1 MQVTRAAE
9 RAARDVPH
17 RINAVLRQPFRIPR
31 PHPPKICN
39 RAMGPQ
45 ELPVAQLIQPRD
57 ADTVFIRSDMFGDD
71 VQRSFAEVEVGT
83 DPRGGG
89 NSSGVKYIFDHP
101 LCEFPR
107 GQAGSLKIGRDVHE
121 HLVDGIGVDIFR
133 RHMAEVHLIYAGA
146 PLHVTGHARRGHDI
160 IQLQRRGGSQLQI
173 IAGGTGKDVAGSPL
187 PTMSVDLP
195 DLLDYF
201 KEPGPSRNS
210 IRFQRRRDGQTDG
223 FLRAGQICYHKVGGH
238 GVQPPAPRT
247 PPRRRSSSDPPRD
260 MFLLP

>member
-1 MQVTRAAE
+1 
-9 RAARDVPH
+9 
-17 RINAVLRQPFRIPR
+17 
-31 PHPPKICN
+31 
-39 RAMGPQ
+39 MGPQ

-133 RHMAEVHLIYAGA
+133 RHISQVDAVDLSGDPFVFCHPRYCDNIVDLCMAADLV
-146 PLHVTGHARRGHDI
+146 
-160 IQLQRRGGSQLQI
+160 
-173 IAGGTGKDVAGSPL
+173 
-187 PTMSVDLP
+187 LP
-195 DLLDYF
+195 DLLLCLE
-201 KEPGPSRNS
+201 EPWPSWDALCL
-210 IRFQRRRDGQTDG
+210 QRGGDRQTDR
-223 FLRAGQICYHKVGGH
+223 LVGSGLVRYQQVCLKRIESPMNTFY
-238 GVQPPAPRT
+238 GCVI
-247 PPRRRSSSDPPRD
+247 
-260 MFLLP
+260 